1 MEYKIIRENNT
12 DFKSIKNSEKIEV
25 PSIPI
30 DIIEIL
36 INIFKFMKKFLD
48 YKRDG
53 TLGLLKMNNV
63 VNIYDNNFDL
73 NVKKKVRNWNE
84 FFELIKKYTKIF
96 INEGLKFYRRK
107 EKNELINNFL
117 LINENYLIQ

>member
-1 MEYKIIRENNT
+1 MEYIIIRENDN
-12 DFKSIKNSEKIEV
+12 DFRRIKNSEKIEV

-30 DIIEIL
+30 DIIEMF
-36 INIFKFMKKFLD
+36 INDFKFMKKFLD

-73 NVKKKVRNWNE
+73 NVKKK
-84 FFELIKKYTKIF
+84 LGI
-96 INEGLKFYRRK
+96 GM
-107 EKNELINNFL
+107 NFL
-117 LINENYLIQ
+117 N